1 MKTSI
6 WDILTGLTLLGILCL
21 VGVFMLVAVN
31 PGIGFNPLKPPATV
45 SPLILP
51 SATATE
57 PGLPPTWTPVPRAT
71 DPNQPQPAALPTLRP
86 SSTPE
91 PTATR
96 VILPTFT
103 PSLTVRI
110 TTVSGG
116 GGGGGSGGGMG
127 GGNCDVVYQNPTDD
141 TVYTAGTDF
150 DMRWTLKNTSK
161 ESWRADSVDVSFVS
175 GTDMHLGSNT
185 RDLPYD
191 VSSGG
196 AVDILVD
203 MEAPDNKGSYTSN
216 WALMKGS
223 TSVCRFFVVIK
234 VQ

>member
-6 WDILTGLTLLGILCL
+6 WDILTGLTLLGVLCL
-21 VGVFMLVAVN
+21 VGVFLLVAVN
-31 PGIGFNPLKPPATV
+31 PGIAINPFKPPATLA
-45 SPLILP
+45 PLVLP

-71 DPNQPQPAALPTLRP
+71 EPEQPPVEMPTLRP

-103 PSLTVRI
+103 PS
-110 TTVSGG
+110 TTARVSGG
-116 GGGGGSGGGMG
+116 GTTSGGGQG
-127 GGNCDVVYQNPTDD
+127 GGDCTIVYQNPPDD
-141 TVYTAGTDF
+141 SVMTGGDDF
-150 DMRWTLKNTSK
+150 DMRWTIKNTSSD
-161 ESWRADSVDVSFVS
+161 SWRADSVDLRFMS
-175 GTDMHLGSNT
+175 GTDMHFGDDV
-185 RDLPYD
+185 RDISYD

-196 AVDILVD
+196 SIDILID
-203 MEAPDNKGSYTSN
+203 MEAPSTRGTYTSN
-216 WALMKGS
+216 WALMSGS
-223 TSVCRFFVVIK
+223 KTACRFYVTIK